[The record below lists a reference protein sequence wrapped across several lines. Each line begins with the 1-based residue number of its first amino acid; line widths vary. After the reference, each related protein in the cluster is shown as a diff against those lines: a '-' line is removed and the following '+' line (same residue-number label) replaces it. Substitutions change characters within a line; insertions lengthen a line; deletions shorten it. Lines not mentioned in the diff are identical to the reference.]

1 MVKIGIV
8 GAGRIAQVH
17 AKSIANN
24 PRAQLVAIADP
35 VQEAGE
41 ALANQYGVRW
51 LADADDI
58 FNDPEVEAI
67 IICSPTPLHVP
78 HILAAAKAGKPAL
91 AEKPIAMDAAAVD
104 QLVKDLEAY
113 DYNIMVG
120 FNRRFDPNFSEIHQR
135 VEAGEI
141 GDLEQLTIISR
152 DPEAPSPEYIAVS
165 GGIFKDMTIHDFDTA
180 AFFLGDIAT
189 VTAVG
194 QHLDPEIAKTGD
206 YDAVVIVL
214 TNKDGK
220 VATIIN
226 NRHDASG
233 YDQRIEAFGREGS
246 FIAENQRDTTVRAYT
261 ATATDAQGPFQHF
274 FLERYAA
281 AFAREL
287 DAFLQA
293 VESGEKASPSIA
305 DGSRAIHLAEAAEES
320 ARTGKTVQL

>member
-1 MVKIGIV
+1 
-8 GAGRIAQVH
+8 
-17 AKSIANN
+17 
-24 PRAQLVAIADP
+24 
-35 VQEAGE
+35 
-41 ALANQYGVRW
+41 
-51 LADADDI
+51 
-58 FNDPEVEAI
+58 
-67 IICSPTPLHVP
+67 
-78 HILAAAKAGKPAL
+78 
-91 AEKPIAMDAAAVD
+91 MDAAAVD